1 VIFISRKA
9 AVRFAWKATTGPG
22 PGSNTN
28 RRSSLALA
36 WPAVDLTL
44 YKALNGF
51 ANRHDD
57 FEDVLRL
64 FAVYAQ
70 YFFVALLGALFLARG
85 KWRSLNARHGVIA
98 AGFAALLAL
107 GAADLISHIW
117 ARPRPYVAHPDDAH
131 LFIPASG
138 DPSFPSDHAT
148 AAFAIAVSILLRHR
162 RAGILALTMA
172 VILSVGRVMVGTHYP
187 SDVLAGR
194 RSAPSP
200 LCSSGGLR
208 FGGRLAIS
216 PTGRRGS
223 MSDSPLVSCRLHRVC
238 DSTPGGGLTAVGL
251 TE

>member
-1 VIFISRKA
+1 MEATVGAGSRLEYQPQA
-9 AVRFAWKATTGPG
+9 LR
-22 PGSNTN
+22 
-28 RRSSLALA
+28 ALA

-117 ARPRPYVAHPDDAH
+117 ARPRPYVAHPADE
-131 LFIPASG
+131 IG
-138 DPSFPSDHAT
+138 
-148 AAFAIAVSILLRHR
+148 
-162 RAGILALTMA
+162 RA
-172 VILSVGRVMVGTHYP
+172 
-187 SDVLAGR
+187 
-194 RSAPSP
+194 
-200 LCSSGGLR
+200 
-208 FGGRLAIS
+208 
-216 PTGRRGS
+216 
-223 MSDSPLVSCRLHRVC
+223 SCRERV
-238 DSTPGGGLTAVGL
+238 
-251 TE
+251 

>member
-1 VIFISRKA
+1 MESDRGA
-9 AVRFAWKATTGPG
+9 GPRLEYQ
-22 PGSNTN
+22 PQA
-28 RRSSLALA
+28 SLALA

-117 ARPRPYVAHPDDAH
+117 ARPRPYVAHPADAH

-138 DPSFPSDHAT
+138 DPSFPSDHAVGGF
-148 AAFAIAVSILLRHR
+148 ALAFGIWLYDRTLGGALLVL
-162 RAGILALTMA
+162 ATMLALA
-172 VILSVGRVMVGTHYP
+172 RVVVGTHYP
-187 SDVLAGR
+187 GDVLAGAVIGAASAGLLFAVPVTR
-194 RSAPSP
+194 RMLA
-200 LCSSGGLR
+200 
-208 FGGRLAIS
+208 RLAERA
-216 PTGRRGS
+216 GALR
-223 MSDSPLVSCRLHRVC
+223 DRLPAR
-238 DSTPGGGLTAVGL
+238 A
-251 TE
+251 

>member
-1 VIFISRKA
+1 VLVSRELSREASAEALLCTESDKGA
-9 AVRFAWKATTGPG
+9 GPRLEYQ
-22 PGSNTN
+22 PQA
-28 RRSSLALA
+28 SLALA

-117 ARPRPYVAHPDDAH
+117 ARPRPYVTHPADAH

-172 VILSVGRVMVGTHYP
+172 VILSVGRVVVGTHYP
-187 SDVLAGR
+187 SDVLAGAALGTLAALFFWWPPVR
-194 RSAPSP
+194 RP
-200 LCSSGGLR
+200 LGDLADWASRLYE
-208 FGGRLAIS
+208 RLAARIL
-216 PTGRRGS
+216 PTPS
-223 MSDSPLVSCRLHRVC
+223 SL
-238 DSTPGGGLTAVGL
+238 
-251 TE
+251 